1 VETARTTVLVLMV
14 KVVQVSEEDEE
25 MTNTMK
31 LGVEIMEVLEVEGT
45 VKIMAQVEEMDLE
58 EPTAEAAGLLMAEE
72 EEEEVEEMAN
82 IMEREALA
90 GSEEGVT
97 VVQAAEQMPGETAEG
112 MPIAAERMV
121 VSAQV
126 IVLAIVVIL
135 LTLNIS

>member
-1 VETARTTVLVLMV
+1 
-14 KVVQVSEEDEE
+14 
-25 MTNTMK
+25 
-31 LGVEIMEVLEVEGT
+31 
-45 VKIMAQVEEMDLE
+45 
-58 EPTAEAAGLLMAEE
+58 
-72 EEEEVEEMAN
+72 MAN

-90 GSEEGVT
+90 GSEGVT